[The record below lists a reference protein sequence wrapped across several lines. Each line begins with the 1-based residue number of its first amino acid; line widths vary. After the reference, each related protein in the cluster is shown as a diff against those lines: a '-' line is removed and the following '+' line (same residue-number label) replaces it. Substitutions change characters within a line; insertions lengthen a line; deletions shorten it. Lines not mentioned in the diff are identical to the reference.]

1 MPATKIEMMSPGL
14 KRALLIVGGFAIL
27 FAFVSPD
34 IETPIFIFKAK
45 MVDAPTVAALT
56 SLLLMMLA
64 SLMFSRV
71 FAAEAHEP
79 VARSIEIIPLICSRL
94 C

>member
-1 MPATKIEMMSPGL
+1 MSDGL
-14 KRALLIVGGFAIL
+14 KRALLIIGGFAIL

-45 MVDAPTVAALT
+45 LVDPPTVAALT
-56 SLLLMMLA
+56 SGLLLMLA
-64 SLMFSRV
+64 SLICRGS
-71 FAAEAHEP
+71 FAFAP
-79 VARSIEIIPLICSRL
+79 VPVESRSIEIIPLICSRL

>member
-1 MPATKIEMMSPGL
+1 MSDGL
-14 KRALLIVGGFAIL
+14 KRALLIIGGFAIL

-45 MVDAPTVAALT
+45 LVDPPTIAVLT
-56 SLLLMMLA
+56 SLLLMLMA
-64 SLMFSRV
+64 SIALGRGFAVEVFQGRSRSV
-71 FAAEAHEP
+71 D
-79 VARSIEIIPLICSRL
+79 IIPLICSRL

>member
-1 MPATKIEMMSPGL
+1 MSDRL

-45 MVDAPTVAALT
+45 LVDAPTVAALT
-56 SLLLMMLA
+56 SALLLMLA
-64 SLMFSRV
+64 SMLFSRTFFV
-71 FAAEAHEP
+71 DFHRPEG
-79 VARSIEIIPLICSRL
+79 RSVEIIPLICSRL

>member
-1 MPATKIEMMSPGL
+1 MSDGF

-45 MVDAPTVAALT
+45 LVDPPTVAAL
-56 SLLLMMLA
+56 SGLLLMLA
-64 SLMFSRV
+64 SLIFSRT
-71 FAAEAHEP
+71 FAFEP
-79 VARSIEIIPLICSRL
+79 VTLESRSVEIIPLICSRL